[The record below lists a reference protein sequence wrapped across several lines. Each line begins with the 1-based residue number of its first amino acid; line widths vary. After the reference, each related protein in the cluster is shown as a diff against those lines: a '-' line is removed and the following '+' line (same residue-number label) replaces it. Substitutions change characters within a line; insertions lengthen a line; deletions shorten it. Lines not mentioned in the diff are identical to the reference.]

1 MYFLQ
6 FKLLK
11 PLTEINNISI
21 TQFNSISF
29 TENQSCLGR
38 WIFINCYL
46 WNSKILT
53 SINKNNYIIM
63 NVLLS
68 KFTTKHNTAPFSQ
81 IKIEDYF
88 PAFQEGIA
96 LAKTEID
103 AIVNNPEAPT
113 FENTVVAMDFAGD
126 ILDRLS
132 SVFFN
137 LNSAETSDEMQKIA
151 QEVSPLLSE
160 FGNDITLNAALFA
173 KIKTVYEQKENLNLT
188 PEQTT
193 LLDKKYKSFSRNGA
207 NLPEDKKDQ
216 LREIDKELSKLSL
229 QFGEN
234 VLAETNAFEL
244 HLTDEKDLAGLP
256 EGTIEAARLLAK
268 EKEKEGW
275 IFTLDHPSYVPF
287 LTYADNRELR
297 KKMAIAFGARS
308 FQNNE
313 FDNQENVLKIAKLRF
328 ERANLLGYK
337 THAHFVLE
345 ERMAQSPEKVFTFLN
360 DLLAKAKPAAQK
372 EFAELAAF
380 AKELDGIEQLEK
392 WDGAYYSEKL
402 KQQLF
407 NLDDEKLKPYFQLE
421 KVLDG
426 AFTVAKKLYGLTFTE
441 VFDIDKY
448 HEEVTTYEVTDAEN
462 NLVSIFYADFFPRKG
477 KRNGAWMTSFK
488 SQSKKDGVNERPH
501 ISNVC
506 NFTKPT
512 ETKPSLLTFNEV
524 TTLFHEFGHGLH
536 GMLANTTYPSLS
548 GTSVFWDF
556 VELPSQIMENWCYE
570 PEALALFA
578 NHYETG
584 EIIPIEYVQKIKES
598 ASFQEG
604 MATLRQLSFGLLD
617 MAWHGQ
623 DPTSITDLKTF
634 ETEQFANT
642 QLYPDV
648 KENAMSTAFSHIFQ
662 GGYSSGYYSYKWAE
676 VLDADAFEYFQ
687 ESGIFNVEVAT
698 KFKENVLSKGGTE
711 HPMILY
717 KRFRGQEPK
726 PEALLKRAGLL

>member
-1 MYFLQ
+1 MNILLQ
-6 FKLLK
+6 KFGTKLD
-11 PLTEINNISI
+11 
-21 TQFNSISF
+21 
-29 TENQSCLGR
+29 
-38 WIFINCYL
+38 
-46 WNSKILT
+46 
-53 SINKNNYIIM
+53 
-63 NVLLS
+63 
-68 KFTTKHNTAPFSQ
+68 TAPFSK
-81 IKIEDYF
+81 IKNEDYL
-88 PAFQEGIA
+88 PAFQEAIV
-96 LAKTEID
+96 LAKAEID
-103 AIVNNPEAPT
+103 AIVSNTENPT
-113 FENTVVAMDFAGD
+113 FQNTIETLSFSGD
-126 ILDRLS
+126 TLDRIS
-132 SVFFN
+132 SIFFN

-151 QEVSPLLSE
+151 QDVSPLLSE
-160 FGNDITLNAALFA
+160 FGNDVRLNAALFA
-173 KIKTVYEQKENLNLT
+173 KVKSVYENRESLNLN

-193 LLDKKYKSFSRNGA
+193 LLDKQYKSFSRNGA
-207 NLPEDKKDQ
+207 NLPEDKKNQ

-256 EGTIEAARLLAK
+256 EGTIEAARSLAK
-268 EKEKEGW
+268 AQEKEGW
-275 IFTLDHPSYVPF
+275 IFTLDHPSYIPF
-287 LTYADNRELR
+287 VTYADNRELR
-297 KKMAIAFGARS
+297 KKMAIAFGARC

-313 FDNQENVLKIAKLRF
+313 FDNQEIVLKIAKLRF

-345 ERMAQSPEKVFTFLN
+345 ERMAESPEKVLSFSN
-360 DLLAKAKPAAQK
+360 DLLAKAKPAAEK
-372 EFAELAAF
+372 EFEQLSAF

-421 KVLDG
+421 KVLKG
-426 AFTVAKKLYGLTFTE
+426 AFTIAEKLYGLTFTE

-448 HEEVTTYEVTDAEN
+448 HEEVTTYEVTDKNKE
-462 NLVSIFYADFFPRKG
+462 LVAVFYADFFPRKG

-488 SQSKKDGVNERPH
+488 SQYIKNGINERPH

-536 GMLANTTYPSLS
+536 GMLANTTYPNLS
-548 GTSVFWDF
+548 GTSVYWDF

-578 NHYETG
+578 HHYETG
-584 EIIPIEYVQKIKES
+584 EVIPQEYVQKIKES

-604 MATLRQLSFGLLD
+604 MATMRQLSFGLLD
-617 MAWHGQ
+617 MGWHGQ
-623 DPTSITDLKTF
+623 DPTNITDIKAF
-634 ETEQFANT
+634 ETEQFAST

-676 VLDADAFEYFQ
+676 VLDADAFDYFL
-687 ESGIFNVEVAT
+687 EEGIFNTEVAE

-726 PEALLKRAGLL
+726 PDALLKRAGLL